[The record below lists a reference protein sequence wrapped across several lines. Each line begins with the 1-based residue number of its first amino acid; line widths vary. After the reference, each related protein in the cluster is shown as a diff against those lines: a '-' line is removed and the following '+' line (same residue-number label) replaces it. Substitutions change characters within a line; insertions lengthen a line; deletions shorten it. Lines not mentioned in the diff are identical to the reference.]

1 MRAFTFIFALAASQL
16 LSLVPVDAK
25 FSRKALRPS
34 PSADPDTSAAL
45 AMRQHHEPRALLDL
59 CAYID
64 TDSLLG
70 GLLLGIPLHELLGL
84 KLCLCLSALP
94 LDLEANAKLRL
105 LGEKYGSSVVNAALA
120 LLVRPEAPPDRRIHL
135 TCFSRLIPATSRTI
149 VTTPRTPLRS
159 ALRAIPA
166 ASPATLRTRRATA
179 NAFVS
184 PPT

>member
-1 MRAFTFIFALAASQL
+1 MRAFTFVFALAASQL

-25 FSRKALRPS
+25 LPRKALRT
-34 PSADPDTSAAL
+34 SASTDPDTNAAL
-45 AMRQHHEPRALLDL
+45 ATRQHHEPRALLDV

-105 LGEKYGSSVVNAALA
+105 LGEKYGSSAVNAALA
-120 LLVRPEAPPDRRIHL
+120 LLVRPEAPPNRRIHL
-135 TCFSRLIPATSRTI
+135 TCFSRLIPATSRTT
-149 VTTPRTPLRS
+149 VTTPSTPLLS
-159 ALRAIPA
+159 ARLEIPA
-166 ASPATLRTRRATA
+166 ASRATLRTRSATA

-184 PPT
+184 LPT